1 VTRPARRRPIH
12 SPAEVRGRVLWFTLL
27 ALVFL
32 ALSLLLGVLGYR
44 AVLGLSWI
52 DALLNAAMILTG
64 MGPVDDRATDAGKL
78 FASAY
83 ALYGGA
89 VYPAATA
96 LVLCPLVHRML
107 NLLHIARDEDR
118 E

>member
-1 VTRPARRRPIH
+1 MAPRRAPIH
-12 SPAEVRGRVLWFTLL
+12 SGAEVKARVLLFTAL

-32 ALSLLLGVLGYR
+32 AASLAIGVLGYR
-44 AVLGLSWI
+44 HFLMLDWL

-64 MGPVDDRATDAGKL
+64 MGPVAVPQSDAAKL

-83 ALYGGA
+83 ALFAGA

-96 LVLCPLVHRML
+96 LVLYPLVHRML
-107 NLLHIARDEDR
+107 NLLHIARDDD
-118 E
+118 